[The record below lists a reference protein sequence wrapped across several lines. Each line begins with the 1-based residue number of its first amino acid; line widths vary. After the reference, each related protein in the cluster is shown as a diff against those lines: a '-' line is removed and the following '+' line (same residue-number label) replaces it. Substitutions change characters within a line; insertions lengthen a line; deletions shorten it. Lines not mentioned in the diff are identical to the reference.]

1 MVTQL
6 ESKLVQLADNLDGY
20 HQRRADVHGYLYISI
35 RSFGLG
41 SLVETK
47 SIATGVLCTLDRR
60 FLKDVDDAT

>member
-6 ESKLVQLADNLDGY
+6 EPKLVQLAANIDGY
-20 HQRRADVHGYLYISI
+20 HQRRADVHGYIYIAY

-41 SLVETK
+41 SLVEAK